1 MTKSGILIVPEY
13 RPHHGGG
20 HLCRCITLACDLR
33 ASGRAAWLFL
43 PPDARTENLF
53 QSMNFNPQWRI
64 TNEEI
69 ANSGQI
75 EFVIMDRFQTPREE
89 LSRWKKIAPVIGID
103 EGGKSRD
110 SFDFLIDILVPEKT
124 GVPKANIS
132 SVSLLKFPPKPLPQK
147 RPAGD
152 VLKVLITFGQE
163 DSAGLGQ
170 KTARALSATDGID
183 ITLLRGALAK
193 GESEYPPNVRVIEAI
208 PMLAEHLG
216 EYDLV
221 VTHYGITAFEALYA
235 RTMVLLASPTAYHA
249 KLAKAAGFITFNPRI
264 HLTET
269 RRHGVKANGKIHLTE
284 ARRHGGGKKNLQIT
298 ARDNYLDKLKGHCE
312 ELAARYGLD
321 KECASLAN
329 LCGGFSPQVHRHCP
343 VCGED
348 APVNSVCRF
357 SDRTYRRCKICGVI
371 FMDRNCPPP
380 IEYEKEYFFESYKRQ
395 YGKTYLDD
403 FPNIKAEGKR
413 RLKIINSILRAK
425 KSGKDRSLLDIGCA
439 YGPFLDAAREEG
451 FSPAGIDPAQD
462 AVRYVQEELAIPAVQ
477 GFFPNSPLP
486 SSRPYD
492 AVTLWFVIE
501 HFTDLKAALTEV
513 KKIIKPGG
521 ILAFST
527 PSFSGVSGR
536 FSIRRFLS
544 ASPADH
550 FTIWS
555 PSMCKKALA
564 LYGFKVKKTASIGH
578 HPERFPLLGKLAK
591 SKKSPLYK
599 LLLAISKIFGLGD
612 TFEVYSK
619 FHHTPN
625 KCTRERVDE

>member
-20 HLCRCITLACDLR
+20 HLCRCIELTCDLR
-33 ASGRAAWLFL
+33 ASGCAAWLFL

-53 QSMNFNPQWRI
+53 QSMNFNPGWRI
-64 TNEEI
+64 TDEEL

-75 EFVIMDRFQTPREE
+75 EFVIMDRFQTPCEE

-103 EGGKSRD
+103 EGGKNRD
-110 SFDFLIDILVPEKT
+110 SFYFLIDILVPEKM

-132 SVSLLKFPPKPLPQK
+132 SVSLLKFPPKTLSQK
-147 RPAGD
+147 PAGD

-163 DSAGLGQ
+163 DFSGLGQ
-170 KTARALSATDGID
+170 KTARALSAMDGID

-193 GESEYPPNVRVIEAI
+193 GETEYPPNVRVIEAI
-208 PMLAEHLG
+208 PKLAEHLG
-216 EYDLV
+216 EYDIV

-235 RTMVLLASPTAYHA
+235 RTMVLLASPTSYHA
-249 KLAKAAGFITFNPRI
+249 KLAKAAGFITFNLKFQR
-264 HLTET
+264 
-269 RRHGVKANGKIHLTE
+269 KI
-284 ARRHGGGKKNLQIT
+284 K
-298 ARDNYLDKLKGHCE
+298 KLKVHCE
-312 ELAARYGLD
+312 ELAARYGLN
-321 KECASLAN
+321 KECASLAE
-329 LCGGFSPQVHRHCP
+329 LCGGFSPQVYRRCP
-343 VCGED
+343 VCGAD

-357 SDRTYRRCKICGVI
+357 SDRTYRCCKICGVI
-371 FMDRNCPPP
+371 FMDRSCPPP
-380 IEYEKEYFFESYKRQ
+380 IEYEKEYFFESYKCQ

-413 RLKIINSILRAK
+413 RLKIINSFLQAK
-425 KSGKDRSLLDIGCA
+425 KSGKDRSILDIGCA

-486 SSRPYD
+486 ASRTYD

-501 HFTDLKAALTEV
+501 RFTDLKAALTEV
-513 KKIIKPGG
+513 KNILKSGG

-536 FSIRRFLS
+536 SSLRRFLA

-555 PSMCKKALA
+555 PVMCKKALA
-564 LYGFKVKKTASIGH
+564 LFGFKVKKTVSIGH
-578 HPERFPLLGKLAK
+578 HPERFPLLGKFAK
-591 SKKSPLYK
+591 SKKSLLYK
-599 LLLAISKIFGLGD
+599 FLLTISKLFKLGD
-612 TFEVYSK
+612 TFEVYAQLK
-619 FHHTPN
+619 
-625 KCTRERVDE
+625 EE